1 MAIDFNVAPYFDDFE
16 EAKKFIKILFRPGYP
31 VQTRELNQ
39 IQSILQNQLSRLGD
53 SFFKDGE
60 VVIPGEA
67 YVDTL
72 MAYVKVDSVYNAE
85 DVSLY
90 LNDIIGASIV
100 GQTSGVAAKVI
111 AVSQAQ
117 GSDPITIFVKY
128 ESAGTDNETKE
139 FVVGEDLFT
148 DDQTISGNIRR
159 FKAQPADAVGYG
171 SAAFVN
177 RGVYYINKS
186 FALVDSQTIILDKY
200 TTNPSYKVGF
210 DIVESFVT
218 SDDDASLNDN
228 ATGTYNFDAP
238 GAHRYKIN
246 LVLTKYAL
254 EAATSNFVEI
264 LRIEN
269 GVLKSTTTNAEY
281 SVLEKTLAERTFDES
296 GDYTV
301 KSFPIQIREHRNN
314 DQGPW
319 ESAKQ
324 YYRGDVATVGSAT
337 IVAQNTGISGPTEP
351 SGTGFS
357 SDGVIVWEFTDTPR
371 YNNGLF
377 VDGDREKL
385 AVGIEPGKAYIK
397 GYKVERIATDY
408 IAIPKAR
415 DFAGVNADQIPT
427 NIGSTILVTG
437 VTGVPDI
444 VRFATVNL
452 YDRVGATGSI
462 VGTAKIRSFE
472 FESGTIGTATA
483 VYRLGVFDVI
493 MNAGKSFARDV
504 KSFTHAGSPAFVAN
518 VSPVTNST
526 TEISGSV
533 TVATSTVTGYGTRF
547 TQELVV
553 GDYIVIQGTS
563 YRVSDIA
570 SDVSLTISG
579 TATVTQQV
587 VAYLFVAT
595 IDFQSSGE
603 LLFPVGQSY
612 IRSIRSSDDI
622 TIDMLYYVTQKFVST
637 ASGGTA
643 TIQLSQALDSTTLGT
658 SFDLS
663 AQKSEFVVIDNV
675 SGNIVDPS
683 SVVVSDTQVQIN
695 GLSNVEHTVF
705 APVFKSGAQAKEKT
719 KTLVQNQ
726 TVDFDSLG
734 AVTASALSLGKA
746 DVIFI
751 RSIKMA
757 SAFGAYN
764 DSGAVDISDRY
775 TFDNGQTDSFYGVS
789 KLARRADSPI
799 PSGTVRVNFD
809 YYSHSAGDYFS
820 VNSYPEY
827 AEIPFHYSSLGTIP
841 LRDVLDFRPRMN
853 DAGTSFVGG
862 LTQIPKAGNPTIADY
877 SYYLPRI
884 DKISM
889 DLFGTLIH
897 GQGTSNLSPTEPE
910 DATNAMLLYRLF
922 MQPYT
927 LAPEA
932 VSYEMVDNKRYTM
945 RDIGKLEKRIDNLEY
960 YTSLS
965 LLEQETSNME
975 IVDEYGLDR
984 FKNGFIVDQFSG
996 HGIGDAFNPD
1006 YRCAIDMEN
1015 KVLRPAVNT
1024 ESVTLVDK
1032 YTNNTNRAADNYR
1045 MTGDII
1051 TLPYTEVLEVNQ
1063 PMASRT
1069 ENINPFAVYTFVG
1082 SVSLVPPSDDW
1093 FEVNRAPD
1101 IVRNVEGNFNS
1112 VVAQVGGLTR
1122 TVWNAWQTQWT
1133 GSTSRVVG
1141 QTTGREVD
1149 LSTGRLDS
1157 GAALRNGFF
1166 NINTVR
1172 TDTIQ
1177 TTTTSNQARTGLQTS
1192 VVQRIDR
1199 EMVDD
1204 RVLSTAVIPFIRSRS
1219 VIFLGR
1225 KLKPNTRF
1233 YATFDDVDV
1242 SSYVTLADRFV
1253 FSPIVGQSSVF
1264 DVESNSGSLSSEAAR
1279 QFRNNPELAFTKGDV
1294 VYVRTRGATNYTL
1307 ATSPATAIA
1316 ALQETNV
1323 VSDSAIRVVNRK
1335 GTFQVGDVIQGSLS
1349 GARVAITAV
1358 STFSEGGALI
1368 SNSNG
1373 DVVGT
1378 FVIPSDDKLRFRTG
1392 SRRFRLSDKQEV
1404 GPSVGSG
1411 TYRAEGV
1418 LQTKQATFNAV
1429 RNADIV
1435 TRAVSDSRTVTST
1448 STQQNRVVLE
1458 STRLFNLSG
1467 DSGGG
1472 GDGGGDPL
1480 AQTFMVENR
1489 NGAFLTGVDIFF
1501 STKDANIPVTLEIRE
1516 VVNGYPSQIVL
1527 PFSRVTLTPNRVS
1540 VNATNGAT
1548 ATRFTFASPVYV
1560 SGFTEYAIVLLSDSN
1575 SYTVWV
1581 AQMGEKN
1588 VGTDNYITSQPSL
1601 GVLFKSQNASTWTAD
1616 QMQDLKFK
1624 VYRARFNTTSPG
1636 YVKMINQQ
1644 LNNVELE
1651 FNPFKTTSGSN
1662 VVRVFQ
1668 EGHGLTVGASVTISE
1683 VVGTQNG
1690 IPDTELNGSHVVTSA
1705 TYNAYTI
1712 QVTSSASLTGFCGG
1726 TGVVATRN
1734 VMFDAIQP
1742 QVQFMTY
1749 VGTSASARVKL
1760 TSGKSINGNEIP
1772 YVVSSSYTP
1781 VIMNDNNILTSPAVI
1796 TSAENEPLDGAN
1808 NPQKTLE
1815 MVVEIA
1821 TEDEYLSP
1829 VIDAMRT
1836 SAILVNNLVDRA
1848 STADNKAGIDVYALV
1863 SANTTVEFVSPN
1875 RIASSNATVR
1885 DSFKSLVVGKTVTVS
1900 GAATGANNGNFVV
1913 SKVSPDG
1920 AWFEV
1925 TASTISTEA
1934 AGASVTVNTNDFFV
1948 SEIASRGTSSAS
1960 KYITKKIELA
1970 NASTMLTIRFAA
1982 SVPPSAELEVWYK
1995 LQNEGSNEDFN
2006 TINFV
2011 RANDSAIVKSS
2022 SGEFRDIT
2030 IKEENLPAFQ
2040 AVAIKLVMKSSS
2052 SASVPMVKD
2061 LRVIALA

>member
-72 MAYVKVDSVYNAE
+72 LSYVKVDSVYNAE

-90 LNDIIGASIV
+90 LEDIVGASIV
-100 GQTSGVAAKVI
+100 GQTTGVSAKVV

-117 GSDPITIFVKY
+117 GSDPITLFVKY
-128 ESAGTDNETKE
+128 ESAGSDTVTKE
-139 FVVGEDLFT
+139 FVAGEDLFT

-159 FKAQPADAVGYG
+159 FKAQPSEAVGYG

-177 RGVYYINKS
+177 RGVYYVNKS
-186 FALVDSQTIILDKY
+186 FALVESQTIILDKY
-200 TTNPSYKVGF
+200 TSTPSYKVGF

-218 SDDDASLNDN
+218 SDDDSSLNDN

-238 GAHRYKIN
+238 GAHRYKIE

-254 EAATSNFVEI
+254 DATTSNFVEV

-269 GVLKSTTTNAEY
+269 GILKSTTTNAEY

-314 DQGPW
+314 DQGTW

-324 YYRGDVATVGSAT
+324 YYRGDIVSVDGATF
-337 IVAQNTGISGPTEP
+337 VAQNSGISGPTEP

-357 SDGVIVWEFTDTPR
+357 SDGVIVWEFNETPD

-415 DFAGVNADQIPT
+415 DYSNVNADQIPT
-427 NIGSTILVTG
+427 NIGSTLLITG
-437 VTGVPDI
+437 ITGAPDI
-444 VRFATVNL
+444 AKFAQVNL
-452 YDRVGATGSI
+452 YDQVGATGSI
-462 VGTAKIRSFE
+462 TGTARIRSIE
-472 FESGTIGTATA
+472 FESGTVGTSGAI
-483 VYRLGVFDVI
+483 YRLGVFDVR
-493 MNAGKSFARDV
+493 MNSGKSFGRDV
-504 KSFTHAGSPAFVAN
+504 KSLTHSGSPAFVAN
-518 VSPVTNST
+518 VSPIQNST

-533 TVATSTVTGYGTRF
+533 TVAGSTVTGYGTRF

-553 GDYIVIQGTS
+553 GDYLVIQGIS
-563 YRVSDIA
+563 YRVATIT

-579 TATVTQQV
+579 TVTVAEQV

-595 IDFQSSGE
+595 IDSQSDGA
-603 LLFPVGQSY
+603 LLFPVGQNY
-612 IRSIRSSDDI
+612 IRSLRSSDDI
-622 TIDMLYYVTQKFVST
+622 SIDMLYFVTQKFVAT

-643 TIQLSQALDSTTLGT
+643 TIQLSQAIDSTTLGT

-663 AQKSEFVVIDNV
+663 AQKSEFVVINNV
-675 SGNIVDPS
+675 SGSIVDPAT
-683 SVVVSDTQVQIN
+683 VVVSDTQVQIT
-695 GLSNVEHTVF
+695 GLANVEHTVF
-705 APVFKSGAQAKEKT
+705 APVFKSGIQAKEKT

-726 TVDFDSLG
+726 TVDFSSLG
-734 AVTASALSLGKA
+734 AVTPSALSLGKA
-746 DVIFI
+746 DVVFV
-751 RSIKMA
+751 RSIKM
-757 SAFGAYN
+757 SDSFGAYN
-764 DSGAVDISDRY
+764 DANAVDISDRF

-789 KLARRADSPI
+789 SLVRKADSPI

-827 AEIPFHYSSLGTIP
+827 AEIPFYFSSLGTIP

-853 DAGTSFVGG
+853 DAGTAFGG

-877 SYYLPRI
+877 SFYLPRR

-889 DLFGTLIH
+889 DMFGTLIH
-897 GQGTSNLSPTEPE
+897 GQGTSSLTPTEPE
-910 DATNAMLLYRLF
+910 DATNAMLLYRLSL
-922 MQPYT
+922 QPYT
-927 LAPEA
+927 VNTQTVAF
-932 VSYEMVDNKRYTM
+932 EMVDNKRYTM

-965 LLEQETSNME
+965 LLEQETANME

-984 FKNGFIVDQFSG
+984 YKNGFIVDQFSG

-1006 YRCAIDMEN
+1006 YRCSVDMEN
-1015 KVLRPAVNT
+1015 KILRPMVNT
-1024 ESVTLVDK
+1024 ESITLVDK
-1032 YTNNTNRAADNYR
+1032 YASNTNRAADNYR
-1045 MTGDII
+1045 ITGDII
-1051 TLPYTEVLEVNQ
+1051 TLPYSEVLEVNQ
-1063 PMASRT
+1063 PLASRT

-1082 SVSLVPPSDDW
+1082 NVSMVPPSDDW
-1093 FEVNRAPD
+1093 FEVSRAPD
-1101 IVRNVEGNFNS
+1101 VVRNVEGNFNA
-1112 VVAQVGGLTR
+1112 VVSRVGGLTK
-1122 TVWNAWQTQWT
+1122 TVWNAWQTQWS
-1133 GSTSRVVG
+1133 GSTSRVVS
-1141 QTTGREVD
+1141 R
-1149 LSTGRLDS
+1149 GRLSFETTAVAGD
-1157 GAALRNGFF
+1157 GANRTTE
-1166 NINTVR
+1166 IVR
-1172 TDTIQ
+1172 TDTIR

-1199 EMVDD
+1199 EFVED
-1204 RVLSTAVIPFIRSRS
+1204 RVISTAVVPFIRSRS

-1242 SSYVTLADRFV
+1242 SSYVRLADRFT
-1253 FSPIVGQSSVF
+1253 FTPIVGQSSDF
-1264 DVESNSGSLSSEAAR
+1264 DTESNAGSLSDESAR
-1279 QFRNNPELAFTKGDV
+1279 QYNNNPELAFTKGDV

-1307 ATSPATAIA
+1307 GTSPATAIA
-1316 ALQETNV
+1316 ALQENNV
-1323 VSDSAIRVVNRK
+1323 TSNSAIRVVNRK

-1349 GARVAITAV
+1349 GARVTISAINTYAQGEALV
-1358 STFSEGGALI
+1358 S
-1368 SNSNG
+1368 NNNG

-1378 FVIPSDDKLRFRTG
+1378 FVIPSDDKLKFRTG

-1411 TYRAEGV
+1411 SYRAEGI

-1429 RNADIV
+1429 RNAEVV
-1435 TRAVSDSRTVTST
+1435 TRAVTDSRTITST
-1448 STQQNRVVLE
+1448 STQQNRVVVA
-1458 STRLFNLSG
+1458 SFANNL
-1467 DSGGG
+1467 

-1501 STKDANIPVTLEIRE
+1501 ATKDANIPVTLEIRE
-1516 VVNGYPSQIVL
+1516 VVNGYPGQIVL
-1527 PFSRVTLTPNRVS
+1527 PFSRVTLTPNRVN
-1540 VNATNGAT
+1540 VNNTNGTT

-1575 SYTVWV
+1575 SYNVWV

-1601 GVLFKSQNASTWTAD
+1601 GVLFKSQNASTWSAD

-1624 VYRARFNTTSPG
+1624 VYRASFNTTSPG

-1644 LNNVELE
+1644 LRNVELV

-1668 EGHGLTVGASVTISE
+1668 EGHGLTVGSSVTISN
-1683 VVGTQNG
+1683 VSGDQNG
-1690 IPDTELNGSHVVTSA
+1690 IPEVELNATHTVTA
-1705 TYNAYTI
+1705 VTYDAYVI
-1712 QVTSSASLTGFCGG
+1712 QVTTNASVTGFCGG
-1726 TGVVATRN
+1726 EGVAATRN
-1734 VMFDAIQP
+1734 IMFDAIQP

-1749 VGTSASARVKL
+1749 VGTSANARIKF
-1760 TSGKSINGNEIP
+1760 TSGKSIGGSEIP

-1781 VIMNDNNILTSPAVI
+1781 VIMNDNNILTAPAVVA
-1796 TSAENEPLDGAN
+1796 SAENEPLDGAN

-1815 MVVEIA
+1815 MIVEIA
-1821 TEDEYLSP
+1821 SDDEYLSP

-1836 SAILVNNLVDRA
+1836 SAILVNNLVDKA
-1848 STADNKAGIDVYALV
+1848 STADNKAGIDIFALV
-1863 SANTTVEFVSPN
+1863 SSNTTIGFTAPN
-1875 RIASSNATVR
+1875 RVYSADSGVM
-1885 DSFKSLVVGKTVTVS
+1885 DSFKSLVTGKTVTIS

-1934 AGASVTVNTNDFFV
+1934 TGASVTVTTNDFFV
-1948 SEIASRGTSSAS
+1948 SEIASRGSSSAS

-1970 NASTMLTIRFAA
+1970 NASTMMTIRFAA
-1982 SVPPSAELEVWYK
+1982 SVPPAAELEVWYK
-1995 LQNEGSNEDFN
+1995 LQSEGSNEDFS

-2022 SGEFRDIT
+2022 SGEFRDVT

-2052 SASVPMVKD
+2052 SSSVPMVKD